1 MEFKIYDTTRYKT
14 SGSLDDVVF
23 FVRYGFED
31 SGSSTKSG
39 VFNEN
44 QQLYFKELDP
54 VDSDNFVNHSSI
66 DESVVKGWIQNSYGS
81 NWGSFTSSIQTTM
94 TNDLN
99 SRSSLK
105 PTTVIWFS
113 TGSQNLNTELLESG
127 SENHTYNDPSI

>member
-1 MEFKIYDTTRYKT
+1 MEFKIYDTIRYNT

-23 FVRYGFED
+23 FVKYGFEE

-44 QQLYFKELDP
+44 QQSYFKELDP

-127 SENHTYNDPSI
+127 STIHTYNDPSI

>member
-44 QQLYFKELDP
+44 QQSYFKELDP

>member
-1 MEFKIYDTTRYKT
+1 MEFKIYDTTRFDT

-23 FVRYGFED
+23 FVRYGFEE

-39 VFNEN
+39 MFNEN

-54 VDSDNFVNHSSI
+54 VDSDNFVNHSSVH
-66 DESVVKGWIQNSYGS
+66 ESVVKGWIQNSYGS
-81 NWGSFTSSIQTTM
+81 NWGSLTSSIQTTM

-127 SENHTYNDPSI
+127 STNHTYNDPSI

>member
-44 QQLYFKELDP
+44 QQSYFKELDP

-127 SENHTYNDPSI
+127 STIHTYNDPSI

>member
-1 MEFKIYDTTRYKT
+1 MEFKIYDTTRFDT

-23 FVRYGFED
+23 FVRYGFEE

-39 VFNEN
+39 MFNEN

-54 VDSDNFVNHSSI
+54 IDSDNFVNHSSV
-66 DESVVKGWIQNSYGS
+66 DESVVKGWVQNSHGS

-99 SRSSLK
+99 SRSSLN
-105 PTTVIWFS
+105 PTTIIWFS

-127 SENHTYNDPSI
+127 STNHTYNDPSI